1 MTRQL
6 RGMTALLCA
15 AVLAPACMA
24 QPLPPPPPVSPQASF
39 AQAEGVGGNQFQPP
53 EPPRAEQQVAQYYPP
68 PENPYGEQRY
78 GSEQPYMGQS
88 PYQAPGGSPYGSYGG
103 SPYPRPNSGPFIYPS
118 RGQSPEQEQTDKG
131 QCYTWSV
138 QQSGFDPANPPL
150 PTSPPPQAGPP
161 QGGLFRGAAGGA
173 ALGAI
178 GGAIG
183 GNAGKGAAMGAAMGG
198 VFGGMRRRRWMQQ
211 AEYQQASYQQQQQ
224 NVLTQGRANYNRAFR
239 ACMSGRGYT
248 LE

>member
-1 MTRQL
+1 M
-6 RGMTALLCA
+6 
-15 AVLAPACMA
+15 
-24 QPLPPPPPVSPQASF
+24 
-39 AQAEGVGGNQFQPP
+39 GG
-53 EPPRAEQQVAQYYPP
+53 
-68 PENPYGEQRY
+68 
-78 GSEQPYMGQS
+78 S
-88 PYQAPGGSPYGSYGG
+88 PYQAPSGSPYGSYGG
-103 SPYPRPNSGPFIYPS
+103 APNPRPSSGPFIYPN
-118 RGQSPEQEQTDKG
+118 RGQSPQQEQTDKG
-131 QCYTWSV
+131 QCYTWAV
-138 QQSGFDPANPPL
+138 QQSGFDPANPPP

-198 VFGGMRRRRWMQQ
+198 MFGGMRRHRWEQQ
-211 AEYQQASYQQQQQ
+211 AEFQQASYQQQQQ
-224 NVLTQGRANYNRAFR
+224 NVLTQGRTDYNRAFR